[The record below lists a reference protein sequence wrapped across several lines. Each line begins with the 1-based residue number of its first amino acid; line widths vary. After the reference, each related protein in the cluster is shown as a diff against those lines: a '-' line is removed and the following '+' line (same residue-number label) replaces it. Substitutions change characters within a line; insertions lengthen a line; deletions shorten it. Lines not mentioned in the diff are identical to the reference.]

1 MKFRSGECDLEAATF
16 VKLGRHPGLVSYI
29 GMCSTP
35 SEQLILTEFAQHGSL
50 SDVLEEQAENM
61 TLLHKLVMIKQ
72 ISSAMEALAEVGM
85 VHRDLAARNVL
96 VFEFDPANPQRTRV
110 KVSDFGL
117 SISTYGRSHR
127 TVAGNLLPFRWMSP
141 EALEKRRFSEAS
153 DMWAMGVTMWEIMTG
168 GKMPY
173 AFTRS
178 DDDVAEGVC
187 AGTLR
192 LSRPEGCP
200 DSLWDIISKCW
211 EKDPKKRPSFVSL
224 SSALDGLDFEML
236 CAPLMTLKVC
246 SVPHIGCALFRSLI
260 PPTFIF

>member
-1 MKFRSGECDLEAATF
+1 
-16 VKLGRHPGLVSYI
+16 
-29 GMCSTP
+29 MCSTP
-35 SEQLILTEFAQHGSL
+35 SERLILTEFAQHGSL
-50 SDVLEEQAENM
+50 SDVFIDKEDALSFQ
-61 TLLHKLVMIKQ
+61 HKMIMIKQ
-72 ISSAMEALAEVGM
+72 ISSAMEALPAVDM
-85 VHRDLAARNVL
+85 VHMDLAARNVL